1 MLCEILGRRKYFLG
15 KFQAATCKKKK
26 KKSRM
31 HIINITTSG
40 MESTEIKS
48 LPLVHL
54 GEELVKDKI
63 NASKRSGFANQRQRT
78 AIQRVH
84 LFMALQDQ

>member
-1 MLCEILGRRKYFLG
+1 
-15 KFQAATCKKKK
+15 
-26 KKSRM
+26 
-31 HIINITTSG
+31 